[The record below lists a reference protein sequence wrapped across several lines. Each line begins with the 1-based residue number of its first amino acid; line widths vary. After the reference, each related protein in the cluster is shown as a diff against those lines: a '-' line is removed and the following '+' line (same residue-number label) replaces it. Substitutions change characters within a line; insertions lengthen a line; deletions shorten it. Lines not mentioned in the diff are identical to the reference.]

1 MTIVQSERPADPL
14 PAEPGPIPA
23 LVGLLEECLAAAR
36 YCSWKSNEHLLE
48 GLAGRTDLDLL
59 VAREDAAAFR
69 EVLDRHGLKRLT
81 PAAGADFPAMEHY
94 LGIDLASGRLFHLHV
109 HTQLVLGEHHVKNHR
124 IPLEEAFLASVQLQD
139 GVPVPARELELAIM
153 SVRALLK
160 YRPRDAVK
168 DVLKVR
174 TPGLKAAV
182 RAELDW
188 LLDRATP
195 EAVHTALEATG
206 DVVPAGD
213 VVAFLTTYRR
223 DPRAGATLWRLRR
236 RIRADLR
243 HTQRT
248 GRVAAAGAAWR
259 GFRADRARRRR
270 PWEHRMTPT
279 SGGLTVA
286 VIGADGSG
294 KSTVTEELRRW
305 LAWKVSV
312 RSFYLGSKA
321 PSAASRGS
329 YLVFRAFRRAGTAVG
344 PRLAERFPLAT
355 GRDLAL
361 AGHHLANARD
371 RARRERQGRRDAAA
385 GRVVLFDRFP
395 LTALDPRMDLR
406 VLDGPKIAGFS
417 RTTRSPLLRRL
428 AAAEERRYARFRLP
442 DHVVVLQVDPEV
454 ALARKPDHDRGAIEA
469 KSAAAREAAALIAS
483 RLGAERV
490 STVDAAMPLEDVLRT
505 TKARLWDAL

>member
-1 MTIVQSERPADPL
+1 MTIVQSERPADPV

-36 YCSWKSNEHLLE
+36 FCSWKSNEHLLE

-69 EVLDRHGLKRLT
+69 EVLDRHGLKRLR
-81 PAAGADFPAMEHY
+81 PAAGADYPAMEHF

-109 HTQLVLGEHHVKNHR
+109 HTQLVLGEHNVKNHR

-139 GVPVPARELELAIM
+139 GVPVPARELELAIL

-168 DVLKVR
+168 DVLKIR
-174 TPGLKAAV
+174 TPGLKSPV

-195 EAVHTALEATG
+195 DAVRTALESTG
-206 DVVPAGD
+206 DIVPAED
-213 VVAFLTTYRR
+213 VVAFLTAYRR

-243 HTQRT
+243 HAQRS

-259 GFRADRARRRR
+259 GFRADRVRRRR
-270 PWEHRMTPT
+270 PWEHRMTPA

-312 RSFYLGSKA
+312 RGFYLGSKA

-344 PRLAERFPLAT
+344 PPLAERFPLAT

-361 AGHHLANARD
+361 AAHHLANARD

-395 LTALDPRMDLR
+395 LTALDTREDLR
-406 VLDGPKIAGFS
+406 VLDGPKIAAFPRAG
-417 RTTRSPLLRRL
+417 RSPLLRRL
-428 AAAEERRYARFRLP
+428 AAAEERRYAGMRLP
-442 DHVVVLQVDPEV
+442 DHVVVLQVEPDV
-454 ALARKPDHDRGAIEA
+454 ALARKPDHHRAAIEA
-469 KSAAAREAAALIAS
+469 KSAAAREAAALIGA
-483 RLGAERV
+483 RLGADRV
-490 STVDAAMPLEDVLRT
+490 STVDAAMLLDEVLRT
-505 TKARLWDAL
+505 TKARLWDVL

>member
-1 MTIVQSERPADPL
+1 MTIVQSERPAEPL

-69 EVLDRHGLKRLT
+69 EVLDRHGLKRLK

-168 DVLKVR
+168 DVLKIR
-174 TPGLKAAV
+174 TPGLKSAV

-195 EAVHTALEATG
+195 EAVHTALEGTG
-206 DVVPAGD
+206 EVLPADD
-213 VVAFLTTYRR
+213 VVAFLSAYRK

-270 PWEHRMTPT
+270 PWEHRMTP
-279 SGGLTVA
+279 SAGGLTVA

-361 AGHHLANARD
+361 AAHHLANARD

-395 LTALDPRMDLR
+395 LTAVDPREDLR
-406 VLDGPKIAGFS
+406 VLDGPKIAAFP
-417 RTTRSPLLRRL
+417 RTARSPLLRRL
-428 AAAEERRYARFRLP
+428 AAAEERRYARFRVP
-442 DHVVVLQVDPEV
+442 DIVVVLQVEPDV
-454 ALARKPDHDRGAIEA
+454 ALARKPDHDRAALEA
-469 KSAAAREAAALIAS
+469 KSAAAREAASLIAA
-483 RLGAERV
+483 RLGADRV
-490 STVDAAMPLEDVLRT
+490 SAVDATMPLADVVRT
-505 TKARLWDAL
+505 TEARLWGVL